1 MATVSKLLLIMY
13 GIFRYHPVS
22 PRNVTRRC
30 EFKWAWYDGMFDF
43 VCMKLLDL
51 LDSAIVWWFTIY
63 FFHVFFKWELLI
75 LTLFFPPSLMIIT
88 DPIGIAGDGLTFCC
102 RPVGCTNGM
111 LTDQPRASCV
121 SRWQLGPGRST
132 HRVNILLIENSGCP
146 GLQLSLFLMER
157 TFVIH
162 GFSWFGWI
170 GNDGQ
175 LLLHMTRS

>member
-1 MATVSKLLLIMY
+1 MVSSGTILYPQGMLQDVVSLNEPGMMVCLILYVWSCWICWIRLLF
-13 GIFRYHPVS
+13 GDSRSIFS
-22 PRNVTRRC
+22 
-30 EFKWAWYDGMFDF
+30 MF
-43 VCMKLLDL
+43 
-51 LDSAIVWWFTIY
+51 
-63 FFHVFFKWELLI
+63 FFKWELLI

-132 HRVNILLIENSGCP
+132 HRVNILLIENSGGP

>member
-1 MATVSKLLLIMY
+1 MSL
-13 GIFRYHPVS
+13 
-22 PRNVTRRC
+22 
-30 EFKWAWYDGMFDF
+30 
-43 VCMKLLDL
+43 
-51 LDSAIVWWFTIY
+51 VWWYVWFCMYEVVGFVGFGYCLVIHNL
-63 FFHVFFKWELLI
+63 FFRCFFFKWELLI

-88 DPIGIAGDGLTFCC
+88 DPIDIAGDGLTFCC

-132 HRVNILLIENSGCP
+132 HRVNILLIGNSGGP